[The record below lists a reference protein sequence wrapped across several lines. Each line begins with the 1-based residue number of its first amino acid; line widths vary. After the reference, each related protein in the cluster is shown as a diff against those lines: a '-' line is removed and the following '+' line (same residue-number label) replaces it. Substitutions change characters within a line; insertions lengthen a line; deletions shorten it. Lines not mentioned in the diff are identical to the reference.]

1 MEGLVPLVP
10 QGSILGPLLFLI
22 FINDFVSD
30 IGSNIRLFADDTSM
44 YLVENPS
51 IVAVT
56 LQSDIDKVSTWA
68 DRSRVDFNPSKY
80 KCLLISRKTGVTSA
94 AITNQYFS
102 FIVFVLIIVFIQFN
116 KGFPQLFL
124 HVKIR

>member
-1 MEGLVPLVP
+1 M
-10 QGSILGPLLFLI
+10 LFLI

-30 IGSNIRLFADDTSM
+30 IGSNIRVFADDTSM
-44 YLVENPS
+44 YLVENPN

-116 KGFPQLFL
+116 KDFPQLFL